1 MNRTEQ
7 VACVLENLHRQY
19 PDAECTLSFG
29 APYQLLVAAILAAQC
44 TDVRVNIITRQ
55 FFSHYPDLPSLAS
68 ASLAAIEDDIRS
80 CGLFHNKARSISA
93 ASQMLLNEYGGE
105 MPADRDRLLALP
117 GVGRK
122 IANLILG
129 DCFGV
134 PAIVVDTHCLR
145 ISKLIGL
152 TENTD
157 PLKVERDLTAIL
169 PESEWTAYGH
179 LVVTHGREIC
189 IARRPQCGRC
199 PILPCCR
206 YGSGLDAVALAQSVC
221 AAPNAKSAAAP
232 AAKSGAMP
240 AAKSATPAT
249 SSAAA
254 SAAKPGELIA
264 SDNQAK
270 GGRGKRSHA

>member
-19 PDAECTLSFG
+19 PGADCTLDFG

-44 TDVRVNIITRQ
+44 TDARVNIITGQLFR
-55 FFSHYPDLPSLAS
+55 HYPDLPSLA
-68 ASLAAIEDDIRS
+68 AAPLADIENDIRS
-80 CGLFHNKARSISA
+80 CGLFRNKAKNIA
-93 ASQMLLNEYGGE
+93 AACRMLLEQHGGQV
-105 MPADRDRLLALP
+105 PADRASLIALP

-129 DCFGV
+129 DCFGI
-134 PAIVVDTHCLR
+134 PAVVVDTHCLR
-145 ISKLIGL
+145 ISKLIGF

-199 PILPCCR
+199 PVMPCCR
-206 YGSGLDAVALAQSVC
+206 YGSGLGPAALAATTGSE
-221 AAPNAKSAAAP
+221 AATADREMPATRP
-232 AAKSGAMP
+232 AARRQ
-240 AAKSATPAT
+240 AAGTTDGSTP
-249 SSAAA
+249 
-254 SAAKPGELIA
+254 
-264 SDNQAK
+264 
-270 GGRGKRSHA
+270 HA